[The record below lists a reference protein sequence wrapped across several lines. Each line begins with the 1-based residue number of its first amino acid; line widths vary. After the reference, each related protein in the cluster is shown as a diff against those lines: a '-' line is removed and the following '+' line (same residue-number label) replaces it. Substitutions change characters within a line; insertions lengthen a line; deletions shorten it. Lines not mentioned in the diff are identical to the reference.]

1 MLVDVVRPV
10 RSAYWCVDG
19 GGFFAVLETLER
31 GKYVSK
37 AVSSEGAVISQ
48 GGPIATWPI
57 QDKGSGVPI

>member
-1 MLVDVVRPV
+1 M
-10 RSAYWCVDG
+10 DG

-48 GGPIATWPI
+48 GGPIATWLI